1 MSVTP
6 HSRITNRI
14 DGSLDSVSFISMIP
28 LLQRVRDGDRE
39 AFGTLCANVQPA
51 LERHVFR
58 LVGDRDLAQALVQ
71 QTFVRA
77 LGRLHAIR
85 PGTFYFNAWLYT
97 IASNLARDEHRKHRT
112 YKTFSLDQGIARL
125 DRPEADEYI
134 ATIGTIIGS
143 GSGTVA
149 QDPADL
155 YEEAETRQEH
165 HDRIAHVMR
174 LLSPEQRRVMILR
187 SQGHTYGEIALRLEV
202 SLPTVKA
209 LISRAREIALAL

>member
-1 MSVTP
+1 MTS
-6 HSRITNRI
+6 
-14 DGSLDSVSFISMIP
+14 

-39 AFGTLCANVQPA
+39 AFGILCANVQPA

-58 LVGDRDLAQALVQ
+58 LVGDRDLSQALVQ

-112 YKTFSLDQGIARL
+112 YKVFSLDQGIARL

-143 GSGTVA
+143 GSGPSA

-155 YEEAETRQEH
+155 YEETESRQE
-165 HDRIAHVMR
+165 DQRRIAHVMK
-174 LLSPEQRRVMILR
+174 LLSPGQMRAMILR
-187 SQGHTYGEIALRLEV
+187 SQGHTYGQIADQLGL
-202 SLPTVKA
+202 SLPAVKGM
-209 LISRAREIALAL
+209 ISRAREIALTVSKPASKEECLLTV